1 MIWGLKGSI
10 RVFLLQ
16 DIPKYEVIRE
26 CSSRYPDVDPSS
38 LAVGLV
44 LLRVASDLLSG
55 MEGYYAE
62 HGLSQGRFTV
72 LMLLNRE
79 PDASMSP
86 SDLAERSGVSRA
98 TMTGLLDGLER
109 DGLIDRRASSEDR
122 RMQRVSLSERG
133 RTRLQDMLPEY
144 FRRKTRVMSALDE
157 ADRMR
162 LLGLLESLMDGVK
175 RFNEGE
181 GAIERVGGRAQGDS

>member
-1 MIWGLKGSI
+1 M
-10 RVFLLQ
+10 FLLQ

-26 CSSRYPDVDPSS
+26 CASRYPDVDPSS
-38 LAVGLV
+38 LAAGLV

-55 MEGYYAE
+55 METYFAE

-79 PDASMSP
+79 PESAMSP

-109 DGLIDRRASSEDR
+109 DGLIVRRASSEDR
-122 RMQRVSLSERG
+122 RMQQVSLSERG
-133 RTRLQDMLPEY
+133 RERLEDMLPEY
-144 FRRKTRVMSALDE
+144 FRRMTRAMSSLE
-157 ADRMR
+157 ESDRLR
-162 LLGLLESLMDGVK
+162 LLGLLESLMDSVK
-175 RFNEGE
+175 RFNQNE
-181 GAIERVGGRAQGDS
+181 GADGAVGDVGRAERRVAGAGEVA